1 MRLFILAIFALLVG
15 CETAPQ
21 QYQAPLSQK
30 EQCFA
35 DMRERAKSCMLRCVL
50 DAMAQNRS
58 SASCG
63 PGCDDRKDAMQDRC
77 NRM

>member
-1 MRLFILAIFALLVG
+1 MRLLILAIFALLVG

-30 EQCFA
+30 EQCYKNIK
-35 DMRERAKSCMLRCVL
+35 DRYNSCLISCL
-50 DAMAQNRS
+50 TEGFKNRTS
-58 SASCG
+58 SDKCSQ
-63 PGCDDRKDAMQDRC
+63 GCDDRKDAMQDRC